1 MAQSKQRGGIPTSL
15 TAEQFDE
22 FVCPF
27 LTEGQRG
34 PKPKLTMH
42 VVFNYVLRGLYLG
55 CPWKELPIANDE
67 SGRPE
72 VHYSRVYRMFRRW
85 LADGCLDVIFA
96 NSVFVLHERGLL
108 DTSVVHGD
116 GTTTAAKKGGDNI
129 GFSGHKHLKGDK
141 VVAVCDRHCNV
152 LAPFIAAPGNQNES
166 PLLVPALNALTDI
179 AKAVG
184 IDLRG
189 SIVSFDGV
197 YDSRANRKAIFNR
210 GLTPNIPENRRARK
224 KTKRGRK
231 RVFDP
236 GIFRERFRTIERVFA
251 WEDKFRRLLLRF
263 ERISA
268 VHYALKTLA
277 YTMINLRH
285 FCHA

>member
-1 MAQSKQRGGIPTSL
+1 MAQSKQPCAIPTNLS
-15 TAEQFDE
+15 AEQFDE

-27 LTEGQRG
+27 LTEGRRG
-34 PKPKLTMH
+34 PKPKVAAHTM
-42 VVFNYVLRGLYLG
+42 FNYILRALYLG
-55 CPWKELPIANDE
+55 CPWKELPIAHGPDGE
-67 SGRPE
+67 PE
-72 VHYSRVYRMFRRW
+72 IHYTRVYRQFRRW
-85 LADGCLDVIFA
+85 HDDGCFEVIFA
-96 NSVFVLHERGLL
+96 NSVFALHENGLL
-108 DTSVVHGD
+108 DLDVVHGD
-116 GTTTAAKKGGDNI
+116 GTTTAAKKGGDNL

-141 VVAVCDRHCNV
+141 VVALCDRRCNV

-166 PLLVPALNALTDI
+166 PMLVPALNALTAI

-184 IDLRG
+184 LSLHG

-197 YDSRANRKAIFNR
+197 YDSKANRKTIFNR
-210 GLTPNIPENRRARK
+210 GLIPNILENRRGRK

-231 RVFDP
+231 RLFDP
-236 GIFRERFRTIERVFA
+236 GIFKERFRTIERIFA

-285 FCHA
+285 FCRG